1 MGRWEHA
8 SSNPDIA
15 EEGCQAI
22 RQSLVEMY
30 GNEIGE
36 QVRILYGG
44 SVNPENIG
52 QIMSKPNVDGAL
64 IGRQVSRLKASYK

>member
-1 MGRWEHA
+1 
-8 SSNPDIA
+8 
-15 EEGCQAI
+15 
-22 RQSLVEMY
+22 MY

-64 IGRQVSRLKASYK
+64 IGRASLEIESFLQMINYIELASKQKLQVI